1 MSPSQTGNRGVPE
14 TIHLTERSF
23 DETLAAT
30 RGLVSSIPTIM
41 FFNEGAVVDRVVGA
55 APKALLQDIVNGRA

>member
-23 DETLAAT
+23 DETLTAT
-30 RGLVSSIPTIM
+30 RGLVMVDFWPS
-41 FFNEGAVVDRVVGA
+41 GAVHVGLSRRSSRSW
-55 APKALLQDIVNGRA
+55 PRPRTVG

>member
-30 RGLVSSIPTIM
+30 RGW
-41 FFNEGAVVDRVVGA
+41 
-55 APKALLQDIVNGRA
+55 

>member
-30 RGLVSSIPTIM
+30 RVSAILL
-41 FFNEGAVVDRVVGA
+41 RQA
-55 APKALLQDIVNGRA
+55 APS